1 VASQPDEGGPTGLAG
16 LCINIHM
23 PAFWGG
29 GAERAIVRLANHWT
43 SEKRYRVR
51 MVVNA
56 AVGPVLENL
65 ATEVEV
71 VDLGALRTR
80 DAFRRLCAWVRAE
93 QPEVIVSVLPSAII
107 ATSLAIRLFSRRTAH
122 VALVRNHTTGELA
135 HDGHLRRTLLGAAL
149 RRGLR
154 AADVVGCVSQSVADD
169 VETFAGL
176 PADRVV
182 TTYNPVPMPEPDLA
196 RPLPGWPAGAAK
208 VLVAAGR
215 LAEQKDYP
223 TLVRA
228 AALAAP
234 RASFD
239 LVILGE
245 GPLRDAIAALAAE
258 HGIADRVHL
267 LGFVAAPEDYVA
279 RGDVF
284 VLTSL
289 FEGFPNVIAEALSLG
304 RTVIATDA
312 PGGSAEILGDGAY
325 GYVAQMG
332 DVAGIADLIVTALA
346 EPVDPEVARARA
358 RTFSVAEVALN
369 YERAIVAALARHES
383 VVGRRLP

>member
-1 VASQPDEGGPTGLAG
+1 MPSPPAEDLSSTDLAG
-16 LCINIHM
+16 LWINIHM

-43 SEKRYRVR
+43 ADKGYRVR

-56 AVGPVLENL
+56 AVGPVLDHL
-65 ATEVEV
+65 AKDVAV

-80 DAFRRLCAWVRAE
+80 DAFRRLHAWMRAE
-93 QPEVIVSVLPSAII
+93 QPRIMVSVLPSAII
-107 ATSLAIRLFSRRTAH
+107 ATALAARLVSQGTAH

-135 HDGHLRRTLLGAAL
+135 HDGALRRTLLGAAL

-154 AADVVGCVSQSVADD
+154 AADIVGCVSQSVADD
-169 VETFAGL
+169 VIDFAGI

-182 TTYNPVPMPEPDLA
+182 TTYNPVPMPVPDLA
-196 RPLPGWPAGAAK
+196 RPLPGWPTGATK

-215 LAEQKDYP
+215 LAPQKDYP

-228 AALAAP
+228 AALAA
-234 RASFD
+234 REAGFD

-245 GPLRDAIAALAAE
+245 GPLRDEIAALAAAL
-258 HGIADRVHL
+258 GIADRVHL

-279 RGDVF
+279 RCDAF

-325 GYVAQMG
+325 GYVAPMG
-332 DVAGIADLIVTALA
+332 DVERIASLIVAALA
-346 EPVDPEVARARA
+346 HPVDPDVARARA
-358 RTFSVAEVALN
+358 RVFSTAEVALN
-369 YERAIVAALARHES
+369 YERAIRMALARHARS
-383 VVGRRLP
+383 KA

>member
-1 VASQPDEGGPTGLAG
+1 VASPPDEGRPTGLDD
-16 LCINIHM
+16 LRINIHM

-43 SEKRYRVR
+43 REKRFRVR

-56 AVGPVLENL
+56 AVGPVREHL
-65 ATEVEV
+65 AEGVDV

-80 DAFRRLCAWVRAE
+80 DAFGRLCAWVRAE
-93 QPEVIVSVLPSAII
+93 QPEVLVSVLPSATI

-135 HDGHLRRTLLGAAL
+135 HDGRLRRTLLGAAL

-154 AADVVGCVSQSVADD
+154 AADIIGCVSRSVADD
-169 VETFAGL
+169 VVTFAGIA
-176 PADRVV
+176 PDRVV
-182 TTYNPVPMPEPDLA
+182 TTYNPVPMPEPDLV
-196 RPLPGWPAGAAK
+196 RVLPGWPEGAAK

-215 LAEQKDYP
+215 LAHQKDYP

-228 AALAAP
+228 AALAA
-234 RASFD
+234 RHARFE

-245 GPLRDAIAALAAE
+245 GPLREEIAALAAE
-258 HGIADRVHL
+258 LGIADRVHL

-289 FEGFPNVIAEALSLG
+289 FEGFPNVVAEALSLG

-325 GYVAQMG
+325 GYVAPMG
-332 DVAGIADLIVTALA
+332 DVGRIAELIVTALA

-369 YERAIVAALARHES
+369 YERAIRAAIVRHES
-383 VVGRRLP
+383 VAGPRLP